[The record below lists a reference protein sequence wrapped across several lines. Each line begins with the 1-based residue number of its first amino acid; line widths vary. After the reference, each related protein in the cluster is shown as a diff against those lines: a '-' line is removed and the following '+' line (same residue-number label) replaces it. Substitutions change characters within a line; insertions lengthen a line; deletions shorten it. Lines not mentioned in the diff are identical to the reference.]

1 MLKLHYYKQFR
12 SLSFIE
18 KSKKIN
24 FALKIVQRNNLFVD
38 GVTLFL
44 ISRDKLVTKLELR
57 IDLLYRSQLCYSH
70 VKVQLN
76 VQYVLVCIIMCG
88 FWRSKRIHNR
98 GNLSASLQ
106 SLNMK
111 VQFLDCQK
119 MITLIFNAPE
129 SNLTFSSNRQTKPQ
143 YFFFKFQSSW
153 DLFNCLVF

>member
-1 MLKLHYYKQFR
+1 MHLKLSKGTTSLWMESHYSWF
-12 SLSFIE
+12 
-18 KSKKIN
+18 
-24 FALKIVQRNNLFVD
+24 
-38 GVTLFL
+38 
-44 ISRDKLVTKLELR
+44 SRDKLVTKLELR
-57 IDLLYRSQLCYSH
+57 IDLLYRSQLCYSY

-88 FWRSKRIHNR
+88 FWRSKRIHSR
-98 GNLSASLQ
+98 GSLSASLQ

>member
-1 MLKLHYYKQFR
+1 MHLKLSKGTTSLWMESHYSWF
-12 SLSFIE
+12 
-18 KSKKIN
+18 
-24 FALKIVQRNNLFVD
+24 
-38 GVTLFL
+38 
-44 ISRDKLVTKLELR
+44 SRDKLVTKLELR
-57 IDLLYRSQLCYSH
+57 IDLLYRRQLCYSY

-98 GNLSASLQ
+98 GSLSASLQ

-119 MITLIFNAPE
+119 MITLIFNAPK

>member
-1 MLKLHYYKQFR
+1 MHLKLSKGTSSLWMESHYSWF
-12 SLSFIE
+12 
-18 KSKKIN
+18 
-24 FALKIVQRNNLFVD
+24 
-38 GVTLFL
+38 
-44 ISRDKLVTKLELR
+44 SRDKLVTKLELR
-57 IDLLYRSQLCYSH
+57 IDLLYRSQLCYSY

-98 GNLSASLQ
+98 GSLSASLQ

-129 SNLTFSSNRQTKPQ
+129 SNLTFSSNRQKAPV
-143 YFFFKFQSSW
+143 FFFKFQSSW

>member
-12 SLSFIE
+12 YLSFIE
-18 KSKKIN
+18 KSKNIN

-44 ISRDKLVTKLELR
+44 ISWDKLVTKLELR
-57 IDLLYRSQLCYSH
+57 IDLLYRSQLCYSY

-98 GNLSASLQ
+98 GSLSTSLQ
-106 SLNMK
+106 SPNMK

-119 MITLIFNAPE
+119 MITLILNVPE
-129 SNLTFSSNRQTKPQ
+129 SNLTFSSIGKKPQ
-143 YFFFKFQSSW
+143 YFFLNSNLLETFQLSSI
-153 DLFNCLVF
+153 LR

>member
-1 MLKLHYYKQFR
+1 MHLKLSKGTTSLWMESHYSWF
-12 SLSFIE
+12 
-18 KSKKIN
+18 
-24 FALKIVQRNNLFVD
+24 
-38 GVTLFL
+38 
-44 ISRDKLVTKLELR
+44 SRDKLVTKLELR
-57 IDLLYRSQLCYSH
+57 IDLLYRSQLCYSY

-98 GNLSASLQ
+98 GSLSASLQ

-129 SNLTFSSNRQTKPQ
+129 SNLTFSSNRHKAPV
-143 YFFFKFQSSW
+143 FFFKFQSSW
-153 DLFNCLVF
+153 DLFNYLVF

>member
-1 MLKLHYYKQFR
+1 MHLKLSKGTTSLWMESHYSWF
-12 SLSFIE
+12 
-18 KSKKIN
+18 
-24 FALKIVQRNNLFVD
+24 
-38 GVTLFL
+38 
-44 ISRDKLVTKLELR
+44 SRDKLVTKLELR
-57 IDLLYRSQLCYSH
+57 IDLLYRSQLCYSY

-88 FWRSKRIHNR
+88 FWRSKRIHKR
-98 GNLSASLQ
+98 GSLSASLQ
-106 SLNMK
+106 SPNMK

-129 SNLTFSSNRQTKPQ
+129 SNLTFSSNRRTKPQ